1 MALHR
6 RDFLKLSALAG
17 LSISGCGT
25 IGGTASSKNLN
36 ARVVIVGGGIG
47 GVTAAKYLRRFAPNL
62 QITLIEPS
70 TEYVTCPVSNWVIG
84 GMRDIKSITQKYD
97 ALRTRHG
104 VTVVHD
110 RVTQI
115 DVDTKVVTT
124 ASGAKFNYDRLI
136 ASPGIEMK
144 WDSIEGY
151 NEAASEI
158 VPHAWKAGAQTLLL
172 RKQLEAMKDGGVVMI
187 AVPANP
193 FRCPPGPYERASLI
207 ANYLKQ
213 HKPKSKLVILDAKD
227 NFSKQPLFVQGWKEL
242 YGYDTPNSLIKWV
255 PAAEDGKVTAVDV
268 KRKVLRTE
276 FGSHQADVL
285 NVIPPQQAGLIAR
298 QTGLSNDSGWCPV
311 NAVTWES
318 KIHPN
323 IHVIGDASI
332 AGKMP
337 KSAFSANSQAKACAA
352 AVVSLLQGDD
362 PEASKYVNTC
372 YSLLS
377 PKQGISVAMVYQV
390 NDDGVIDEIA
400 GAGGVS
406 PATGNK
412 QLEAMFA
419 ENWYDNIMTDVF
431 A

>member
-17 LSISGCGT
+17 FSLSSFRAISET
-25 IGGTASSKNLN
+25 TANNLN

-62 QITLIEPS
+62 QVTLIEPS

-84 GMRDIKSITQKYD
+84 GTRDIQSITQKYD
-97 ALRTRHG
+97 ALHTRHG
-104 VTVVHD
+104 VKVVHD
-110 RVTQI
+110 WVTQI
-115 DVDTKVVTT
+115 DVEAKVVTT
-124 ASGAKFNYDRLI
+124 KSGAKFNYDRLI
-136 ASPGIEMK
+136 VSPGIEMK

-158 VPHAWKAGAQTLLL
+158 IPHAWKAGAQTLLL
-172 RKQLEAMKDGGVVMI
+172 RKQLEAMKDGCVVMI

-213 HKPKSKLVILDAKD
+213 YKPKSKLIILDAKD
-227 NFSKQPLFVQGWKEL
+227 NFSKQALFIQGWKDL

-268 KRKVLRTE
+268 KRKTLRTE
-276 FGSHQADVL
+276 FGTHQADVL

-298 QTGLSNDSGWCPV
+298 QTGLSNESGWCPV

-323 IHVIGDASI
+323 VHVIGDASI

-337 KSAFSANSQAKACAA
+337 KSAFSANSQAKVCAA

-362 PEASKYVNTC
+362 PATSKYVNTC

-377 PKQGISVAMVYQV
+377 PKQGISVAMVYQI

-406 PATGNK
+406 PATGNR
-412 QLEAMFA
+412 QLEAVFA
-419 ENWYDNIMTDVF
+419 ANWYDNIMADIF